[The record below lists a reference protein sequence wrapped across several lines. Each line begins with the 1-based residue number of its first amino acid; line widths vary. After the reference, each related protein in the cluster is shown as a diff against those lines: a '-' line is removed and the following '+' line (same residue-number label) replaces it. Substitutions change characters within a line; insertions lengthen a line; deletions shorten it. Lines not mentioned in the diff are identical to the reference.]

1 MGNLSCRSGPGK
13 IDFKSTIK
21 LGSISTDKI
30 VSPNQLPNE
39 LANLELWL
47 KGDTGIILNVSN
59 RVTTWQDQ
67 SGNNRNFVDRSTIGI
82 GGSYVLPTVVGNT
95 LKFTASNTYS
105 APDATVL
112 ACASSSLNLTTPY
125 TIFVVARGKS
135 GAIISKSTEDSK
147 RRKIQI
153 SMDNNGIVYS
163 LESYNNNDTA
173 ITYTTGTGLN
183 LNTKRLIAARYNS
196 NTSRELRYNGALRNT
211 SSGEAG
217 LQYTNSAPVYIG
229 ASPFQYNTNPT
240 YNAEACLETYIYE
253 IILYSRALS
262 DTEISTVE
270 SYLNKK
276 YTIY

>member
-1 MGNLSCRSGPGK
+1 MGNLSCRLGPGK
-13 IDFKSTIK
+13 IDFIKSVG
-21 LGSISTDKI
+21 LGLIYNSQFTFIPSFL
-30 VSPNQLPNE
+30 S
-39 LANLELWL
+39 NLELWL
-47 KGDTGIILNVSN
+47 KGDAGIILNGSS

-67 SGNNRNFVDRSTIGI
+67 SGNNRHFVDRSTIGI

-95 LKFTASNTYS
+95 LKFTASSTYG

-125 TIFVVARGKS
+125 TIFVVARGRS
-135 GAIISKSTEDSK
+135 GAIISKSMDDLK

-153 SMDNNGIVYS
+153 SMDNAGIVYS
-163 LESYNNNDTA
+163 LESYNSNDTG
-173 ITYTTGTGLN
+173 ISYTTGTGLN

-196 NTSRELRYNGALRNT
+196 NTSRELRYNGTLVNT
-211 SSGEAG
+211 SSAQAG

-229 ASPFQYNTNPT
+229 ASPFQYNTTPT

-262 DTEISTVE
+262 NTEISTVE
-270 SYLNKK
+270 SYLNQK

>member
-13 IDFKSTIK
+13 IDFKKSLG
-21 LGSISTDKI
+21 LGSIYN
-30 VSPNQLPNE
+30 SPFIPRVLS
-39 LANLELWL
+39 NLELWL
-47 KGDTGIILNVSN
+47 KGDTGIILNGSS

-67 SGNNRNFVDRSTIGI
+67 SGNNRHFVDRSTIGI

-95 LKFTASNTYS
+95 LKFTASSTYS
-105 APDATVL
+105 SPTATVL

-125 TIFVVARGKS
+125 TIFVVARGRS
-135 GAIISKSTEDSK
+135 GAIISKSMDDLK

-153 SMDNNGIVYS
+153 SMDDAGVVYS
-163 LESYNNNDTA
+163 LESYGISADTG

-196 NTSRELRYNGALRNT
+196 NTSRELRYNGVLRNT
-211 SSGEAG
+211 SIAEAG

-229 ASPFQYNTNPT
+229 ASPFQYNSFPS
-240 YNAEACLETYIYE
+240 YNGEACLETYIYE
-253 IILYSRALS
+253 IILYGRALS
-262 DTEISTVE
+262 DTEVSKVE
-270 SYLNKK
+270 SYLNLK

>member
-13 IDFKSTIK
+13 IDFKKSIG
-21 LGSISTDKI
+21 LGSIYGILFTVRSL
-30 VSPNQLPNE
+30 S
-39 LANLELWL
+39 NLELWL
-47 KGDTGIILNVSN
+47 KGDTGIILNGSS

-67 SGNNRNFVDRSTIGI
+67 SGNNRHFVDRSTIGI

-95 LKFTASNTYS
+95 LKFTASSTYS
-105 APDATVL
+105 SPTATVL

-125 TIFVVARGKS
+125 TIFVVARGRN
-135 GAIISKSTEDSK
+135 GAIISKSTEDQK
-147 RRKIQI
+147 RRKTQI
-153 SMDNNGIVYS
+153 SMDDAGVVFS
-163 LESYNNNDTA
+163 FESYGVAADTG

-196 NTSRELRYNGALRNT
+196 NTSRELRYNGVLVNT
-211 SSGEAG
+211 SSAEAG

-229 ASPFQYNTNPT
+229 ASPFSYGNNPS

-253 IILYSRALS
+253 IILYGRSLS
-262 DTEISTVE
+262 NTEVSKVE
-270 SYLNKK
+270 SYLNQK

>member
-13 IDFKSTIK
+13 IDFKKSLG
-21 LGSISTDKI
+21 LGSIYN
-30 VSPNQLPNE
+30 SPFITMILS
-39 LANLELWL
+39 NLELWL
-47 KGDTGIILNVSN
+47 KGDTGIILNGSS

-67 SGNNRNFVDRSTIGI
+67 SGNNRHFVDRSTIGI

-95 LKFTASNTYS
+95 LKFTASSTYS
-105 APDATVL
+105 SPTATVL

-125 TIFVVARGKS
+125 TIFVVARGRN

-147 RRKIQI
+147 RRKTQI
-153 SMDNNGIVYS
+153 SMDDAGVVYS
-163 LESYNNNDTA
+163 LESYGGSDTG

-196 NTSRELRYNGALRNT
+196 NTSRELRYNGVLVNT
-211 SSGEAG
+211 SSAEAG

-229 ASPFQYNTNPT
+229 ASPFQYNSSPS

-253 IILYSRALS
+253 IILYGRALTDFEVS
-262 DTEISTVE
+262 KVE
-270 SYLNKK
+270 SYLNLK